1 MYSDEIDLRSIRAS
15 VHRQQN
21 KANAKR
27 KQKDLHT
34 IDSFPK
40 MKFKFPDEDPTSL
53 KSFIVY
59 DEIEKLKQMSGYD
72 FFMYCFRNMLI
83 YQCNLIFDYNFSLDY
98 NFNVVEM
105 SVNDFRKIFPK
116 HIKTSTLKDCERR
129 ENSLFFEFDINY
141 LQSLNKWYTVRYTEN
156 PDAKSRQYI
165 LFTFGVLFSAY
176 NELSYNCKDFMLFI
190 LERYHYA
197 KTPMIMHN
205 LKNLMKLSNIG
216 IAKSKQKALD
226 RLNKYFRFLYSMNVL
241 DSDYG
246 GYTFT
251 IEDYDSGIPIN
262 LKLKRIDHYYKYD

>member
-1 MYSDEIDLRSIRAS
+1 MYSDDIDLRSIRAS

-59 DEIEKLKQMSGYD
+59 DELEKLKQMSGYD

-83 YQCNLIFDYNFSLDY
+83 YHCNLIFDYNFSLDY

-190 LERYHYA
+190 LERYHYD

-205 LKNLMKLSNIG
+205 LKNLMKISNIG

-241 DSDYG
+241 GSDYG
-246 GYTFT
+246 GYIFT
-251 IEDYDSGIPIN
+251 IEDYDSGIPVN
-262 LKLKRIDHYYKYD
+262 LRLKRIDHYYKYN